1 MKKFLPVLIS
11 ICAVS
16 CINACDDSQKVVQGS
31 HDDSLPNVKM
41 EVHIDDVKQ
50 GDVNVQDMA
59 DFVQSVTASGE
70 TSNAIAIS
78 DFIQQI
84 NNVPDNE
91 LDAYL
96 AQYLCDYQSYADNM
110 RPTDKGEKC
119 AMVSCTEAKRSYY
132 NVESENMF
140 YADDAPMKAGCYR
153 VKNLGKILMYK
164 ANPNSAVVW
173 VYTVDDQGKEKSIDI
188 DLDIME
194 AKTQVGG
201 SDAVKLS
208 ELLKAA
214 GMDSATDFSK
224 YYCDFRVDDAKNTIG
239 TDKAECSKIL
249 CSTIIDDYISSPA
262 RSFNPADTAA
272 AACFKVDKVKAVYVS
287 PKVESY
293 EPYKLKI
300 SVDGTTLDEID
311 VSTLTDKIVNID
323 GKASV
328 KISDIFA
335 AAGVTVDLAA
345 SWCDY
350 IASDGW
356 KPSKKDQCSAI
367 RTCADATDSYVTLNA
382 DHKLSNNVTM
392 AENKNCYNVTDL
404 AQVVIT
410 TTDPNGT
417 VDDGYIV
424 KVVVDKGSA
433 KEVDITKLNKD
444 NDGNVAIADILAAA
458 GISSGLA
465 ESKCEAVSVSGNY
478 RPSSNDRCAELLT
491 CDKLASGVVS
501 LDTHKVS
508 VGDVSGCYQTSDVDL
523 IEVTT
528 AGDTEGYIVE
538 IYVDNA
544 KAGEVDI
551 TKLPTNS
558 GGFVDI
564 STILD
569 AAELSVDLTQAR
581 CEGGAEDGYRP
592 STSDHDDCNEM
603 LSCTD
608 FAKGDVSL
616 DAKHK
621 LVIKDVASCYGTKF
635 LNRIYIVTE

>member
-1 MKKFLPVLIS
+1 MKKILPVLIS
-11 ICAVS
+11 ICVVS

-173 VYTVDDQGKEKSIDI
+173 VYTVDDQGKEKSMDI
-188 DLDIME
+188 DLDIMD

-208 ELLKAA
+208 DLLKAA
-214 GMDSATDFSK
+214 GMDTATDYSK

-272 AACFKVDKVKAVYVS
+272 AACFKADKVKAIYIT
-287 PKVESY
+287 PKAESY
-293 EPYKLKI
+293 ESYKLKI
-300 SVDGTTLDEID
+300 TVDGTPLDEID

-323 GKASV
+323 GKPSV
-328 KISDIFA
+328 KLSDIFT

-392 AENKNCYNVTDL
+392 AESKNCYNVTDL

-410 TTDPNGT
+410 TTDPNGGGDPEIPSYEIEIT
-417 VDDGYIV
+417 YDGTSLGKIDLATLANKVQKVEGKDVIMISDIIIAAKSDINLAASWCDYFGTDGWSPKDAGSGDCPQIRSCSYAENAYI
-424 KVVVDKGSA
+424 D
-433 KEVDITKLNKD
+433 
-444 NDGNVAIADILAAA
+444 IAD
-458 GISSGLA
+458 
-465 ESKCEAVSVSGNY
+465 
-478 RPSSNDRCAELLT
+478 
-491 CDKLASGVVS
+491 
-501 LDTHKVS
+501 
-508 VGDVSGCYQTSDVDL
+508 
-523 IEVTT
+523 
-528 AGDTEGYIVE
+528 
-538 IYVDNA
+538 VDNHKMSA
-544 KAGEVDI
+544 DSSSPKCYSVKNFGKIVI
-551 TKLPTNS
+551 TSTDPNNS
-558 GGFVDI
+558 GD
-564 STILD
+564 
-569 AAELSVDLTQAR
+569 
-581 CEGGAEDGYRP
+581 
-592 STSDHDDCNEM
+592 
-603 LSCTD
+603 
-608 FAKGDVSL
+608 
-616 DAKHK
+616 
-621 LVIKDVASCYGTKF
+621 
-635 LNRIYIVTE
+635 